1 MLRMKKNSLGDG
13 QGGEKDSHGNVV
25 AGAMANL
32 ARFRGGSQLR
42 DPRVLAADPAVV
54 PESVVSSALEH
65 FRAID
70 MKKRLPADA
79 DMLTVRLP
87 EGLLERTKIRAIKE
101 KATLQSLV
109 AAALENYLKQRVR

>member
-1 MLRMKKNSLGDG
+1 MKSTK
-13 QGGEKDSHGNVV
+13 KDVV
-25 AGAMANL
+25 AGAP
-32 ARFRGGSQLR
+32 ARFRGGSQL

-54 PESVVSSALEH
+54 PDSVVASTLDY
-65 FRAID
+65 FRARDI
-70 MKKRLPADA
+70 KKRLPPGA

-109 AAALENYLKQRVR
+109 AAALENYLLAAESGKGKTRGKN